1 MEVIDRTASPR
12 PVAASTNVFQREGLF
27 RMSGYSHT
35 QRAPLCY
42 LLYASA
48 FVCFFLGFTGDSWAS
63 WSIAGGTGFIML
75 VFASAFHF
83 LTVRDRGDYLKIGF
97 GPLPLF
103 GRKVRYAEIA
113 EVEITRS
120 SFLDGWGIHYT
131 FSRGWIWNLWG
142 LDCVAIRFRNGA
154 RLRIGT
160 DDAPQLAA
168 FLTHK
173 IPPSQPRHRES

>member
-1 MEVIDRTASPR
+1 
-12 PVAASTNVFQREGLF
+12 
-27 RMSGYSHT
+27 MSGYSHT

-48 FVCFFLGFTGDSWAS
+48 LFCFFLGFTGDSWIS
-63 WSIAGGTGFIML
+63 WSVAGGTGFVML

-83 LTVRDRGDYLKIGF
+83 LTVFDVGDHLEIRF

-113 EVEITRS
+113 EVEMTRS

-131 FSRGWIWNLWG
+131 LSRGWIWNLWG
-142 LDCVAIRFRNGA
+142 FDCVAIRFQNGS

-160 DDAPQLAA
+160 DDAPRLAA
-168 FLTHK
+168 FLAQEVAS
-173 IPPSQPRHRES
+173 SQSGRRKS